1 MFLTQKH
8 LSRREV
14 LRSLGAAVALPYL
27 DAMIPAGRSAARAA
41 ARSRLVC
48 IEMVHG
54 AAGSAPLGA
63 AKHLWAPE
71 GVGTSFD
78 LSPTS
83 LRSLI
88 PFHDLLTIVSNT
100 NVENADPFEAREIG
114 GDHFRS
120 SAVFLTQA
128 HPKRTAGADVEAGTS
143 LDQLYAQRFG
153 RDTPL
158 PSLQLS
164 IERGDQG
171 GGCGFGYSCAYVDTI
186 SWATPTTPL
195 PMIRDPRVV
204 FDELFGVFGPG
215 ASAEERRAGRATTR
229 SILDWLGEAVTRVGR
244 TLGTADKTRLAEYL
258 DSIRE
263 IERRIQAVERRH
275 GDGEP
280 REIPDAPRAVPDSF
294 AEHVR
299 LMFDLQALAFASDIT
314 RVVSFKLGRDASN
327 RVYADSGFTGAF
339 HPASHHGEREA
350 AILDFARLNTYHV
363 GMLPYFVEKLRGIA
377 EADGSVMD
385 HTVILY
391 GSPMGDSHMHT
402 HKSVPFFLLGRAGG
416 RLQGGRHL
424 KAPAGTPLANVML
437 SLLQTLGL
445 DDLEEFGDSTSPFSL
460 TA

>member
-1 MFLTQKH
+1 MFITQT
-8 LSRREV
+8 LSRREI

-27 DAMIPAGRSAARAA
+27 DAMMPAGRSTARAVA
-41 ARSRLVC
+41 PSRLVC

-54 AAGSAPLGA
+54 AAGSAPIGA

-88 PFHDLLTIVSNT
+88 PFQDLLTIVSNT

-143 LDQLYAQRFG
+143 LDQLYARRVG

-215 ASAEERRAGRATTR
+215 ASAEARRAGRASTR
-229 SILDWLGEAVTRVGR
+229 SILDWLGDAINRVGR
-244 TLGTADKTRLAEYL
+244 TLGAADKTRLTEYL

-263 IERRIQAVERRH
+263 IDSVRI
-275 GDGEP
+275 
-280 REIPDAPRAVPDSF
+280 
-294 AEHVR
+294 
-299 LMFDLQALAFASDIT
+299 
-314 RVVSFKLGRDASN
+314 
-327 RVYADSGFTGAF
+327 
-339 HPASHHGEREA
+339 
-350 AILDFARLNTYHV
+350 
-363 GMLPYFVEKLRGIA
+363 
-377 EADGSVMD
+377 ADGRLA
-385 HTVILY
+385 HA
-391 GSPMGDSHMHT
+391 HAQ
-402 HKSVPFFLLGRAGG
+402 KRPFFPARQGR
-416 RLQGGRHL
+416 R
-424 KAPAGTPLANVML
+424 PAARRAA
-437 SLLQTLGL
+437 S
-445 DDLEEFGDSTSPFSL
+445 
-460 TA
+460 